1 MPGVLIIE
9 AMAQVGGMLLMGA
22 VPDPEKKVVYFTS
35 LNNVKWRRP
44 VKPGDQLRFE
54 LELLQV
60 RGMMCKM
67 QGSPR
72 STARWWPRRR
82 WAPWCATNDDAHPS
96 DGARARRGELGADV
110 EIGPFA
116 IVGENCRIG
125 DGCVIAARA
134 TLERNVILGTGVK
147 VGIGTVLGGDP
158 QDLKFKGELTTVE
171 IGDGTTIREY
181 TTINRGT
188 TQSYKTTVGKGCF
201 IMSYVHLAHDCHV
214 GDGVILVNSVQ
225 LAGHVTVG
233 DKAII
238 AGQSAA
244 HQFVKIGQYS
254 FVGGCSRISQ
264 DVPAVHQGG
273 RQSDQALRIEQ
284 RRAAAQQL
292 PEEVVRE
299 LKRAYRLFFRSELN
313 VSQAKERAATELK
326 PFPEVQELLRSSRRA
341 GAGWSSERAAPH
353 RRDRRGE
360 ASATTTSASSATC
373 MARRSPAFFDAR
385 VERAEQVSRELGVTA
400 HPSLDA
406 LLDVVDAVTIVVPT
420 PAHFAV
426 ARECSGEGSTR

>member
-1 MPGVLIIE
+1 M
-9 AMAQVGGMLLMGA
+9 
-22 VPDPEKKVVYFTS
+22 TS
-35 LNNVKWRRP
+35 RIHT
-44 VKPGDQLRFE
+44 
-54 LELLQV
+54 
-60 RGMMCKM
+60 
-67 QGSPR
+67 
-72 STARWWPRRR
+72 TAL
-82 WAPWCATNDDAHPS
+82 DDA
-96 DGARARRGELGADV
+96 GAEMGADV

-134 TLERNVILGTGVK
+134 TLERNVILGDGVK
-147 VGIGTVLGGDP
+147 VGIGSVLGGDP

-201 IMSYVHLAHDCHV
+201 IMSYVHLAHDCHI

-264 DVPAVHQGG
+264 DVPPYIKAVGNPIKLYG
-273 RQSDQALRIEQ
+273 LNSVGLQ
-284 RRAAAQQL
+284 RNNF
-292 PEEVVRE
+292 PDEVVRE

-313 VSQAKERAATELK
+313 VSQAKERAAAELK
-326 PFPEVQELLRSSRRA
+326 PFPEVQELLRFVEES
-341 GAGWSSERAAPH
+341 G
-353 RRDRRGE
+353 RG
-360 ASATTTSASSATC
+360 
-373 MARRSPAFFDAR
+373 
-385 VERAEQVSRELGVTA
+385 
-400 HPSLDA
+400 
-406 LLDVVDAVTIVVPT
+406 VVV
-420 PAHFAV
+420 
-426 ARECSGEGSTR
+426 